1 MSLQSEFLL
10 PKEPVLEPRFLKF
23 RSNARTANLLSSSS
37 PRWSQARYA
46 IYAILKTLEIT
57 SGDEVLL
64 PSYIC
69 AAAVE
74 PVHASGAKPV
84 FYRVNGGCEADVAD
98 IETRISP
105 RTRAVLIVHYFGFPN
120 GSLLQLRDLCN
131 RKGLAL
137 IEDCAHVLGSDA
149 DQLSLGQVG
158 DAAIYSLRKFL
169 PIPDGAMLRWNR
181 KSIRTSTSMRSELW
195 LSTVKHAVNLAEQM
209 WPPLQTAA
217 DHARILV
224 KGNRS
229 HEETGTD
236 RKSIEIDQEL
246 LSPEVAFRMEN
257 INLALSPVSACI
269 IRHTD
274 VTEVARRRVQNYREL
289 SFRLR
294 EVAGVRLLFEEVP
307 SGICPWTL
315 PLTVDDQSLPH
326 HKMRELGIPAVGWE
340 AVRPREVRQGEF
352 QVADYLY
359 NNVSFLPVHQSLT
372 SAQIDTMVSA
382 VDRMCRLSKRRSSV
396 CIA

>member
-23 RSNARTANLLSSSS
+23 RSNARTVNLLSSPS

-46 IYAILKTLEIT
+46 IYAVLKTLEIT

-74 PVHASGAKPV
+74 PVHASGAKSV
-84 FYRVNGGCEADVAD
+84 FYRVTAGCEADVAD
-98 IETRISP
+98 IEMRITP

-120 GSLLQLRDLCN
+120 SSLLQLRDLCN

-137 IEDCAHVLGSDA
+137 IEDCAHVLGTDA

-169 PIPDGAMLRWNR
+169 PIPDGAVLRWNR
-181 KSIRTSTSMRSELW
+181 ESNSTSTSLRSEPW
-195 LSTVKHAVNLAEQM
+195 LSTMKHAVNLAEQV
-209 WPPLQTAA
+209 WPPMQTAA
-217 DHARILV
+217 DCARALV
-224 KGNRS
+224 KGGRGRGDA
-229 HEETGTD
+229 GTD
-236 RKSIEIDQEL
+236 RKAIEVKEEL
-246 LSPEVAFRMEN
+246 VSPEVAFRTEN
-257 INLALSPVSACI
+257 IHLAMSPVSACI
-269 IRHTD
+269 IQHTD
-274 VTEVARRRVQNYREL
+274 LAEVAGLRIRNYREL
-289 SFRLR
+289 SLRLR
-294 EVAGVRLLFEEVP
+294 DVVGVRLLFEEVP

-315 PLTVDDQSLPH
+315 PLTIDDQPLPH
-326 HKMRELGIPAVGWE
+326 QKMRELGIPAVGWD
-340 AVRPREVRQGEF
+340 AVRPREVRPGEF
-352 QVADYLY
+352 PVADYLY

-372 SAQIDTMVSA
+372 LPQIDTMVSA
-382 VDRMCRLSKRRSSV
+382 VGRVCRLSKRRSSV
-396 CIA
+396 CTA